1 MLSISFRTPTTV
13 SVKNSRRI
21 VRGRGGRPRSI
32 KTERQRACLAR
43 VREDCL
49 AAMRAAG
56 VPGVGEGPDGALTI
70 DAALWGRDSVE
81 MHIVHDVDA
90 DELLVTVT
98 WSGSDP
104 VPPRRGEGYRKTGR
118 ARDLQNLQE
127 AVCDAL
133 QGILYDDDRQI
144 DALHMRRHRG
154 VV

>member
-21 VRGRGGRPRSI
+21 IRSRGGKPRSV
-32 KTERQRACLAR
+32 KTQRQRACLAR

-56 VPGVGEGPDGALTI
+56 VPGIAEGPDGALTI
-70 DAALWGRDSVE
+70 DAALWGRDSVD
-81 MHIVHDVDA
+81 MCIVHDVEA
-90 DELLVTVT
+90 DELLVTVS
-98 WSGSDP
+98 WAGADP
-104 VPPRRGEGYRKTGR
+104 IPPRRGAGYAKTGR
-118 ARDLQNLQE
+118 RCDLQNLQE

-133 QGILYDDDRQI
+133 QGILYADDRQI
-144 DALHMRRHRG
+144 DSLHMRRHRG